1 MVPRS
6 RFSLAGL
13 RLGSAPP
20 QMVERSEIVQA
31 FDEKASCWRQR
42 FNRRNNETWERTIL
56 QPPRIALPMVPPA
69 SWLRPSMPRMPPP
82 PPPPLAPQP
91 TTQLEKIQLPRKVV
105 DLNIQQILHPQNPA
119 EQDVGKSSRRCT
131 SSVSGHTGASSQE
144 NQTAAV
150 GGESD
155 SESDSERGIRT
166 LA

>member
-6 RFSLAGL
+6 RCSLAGA

-91 TTQLEKIQLPRKVV
+91 TTQLEKNPTPPESGRPQHPT
-105 DLNIQQILHPQNPA
+105 NIAPA
-119 EQDVGKSSRRCT
+119 EPSR
-131 SSVSGHTGASSQE
+131 TGCGEKLEKVHKLSEWAHRRIQPR
-144 NQTAAV
+144 
-150 GGESD
+150 ESD
-155 SESDSERGIRT
+155 SSRWWRVRQ
-166 LA
+166 